1 MDKIIKANIQRFKK
15 LLETEQDPVKRDMI
29 TRLLREERE
38 KQNSR
43 RPTPTNDAATPERA
57 DTVR

>member
-43 RPTPTNDAATPERA
+43 RPAPSNDATPPERA